1 MGDKGRQSGKQRGR
15 QSERQS
21 ARQRGRQSGEINAK
35 QSGRQN
41 KGTKGDK
48 VGNNVGDKVKDKVQT
63 KRETKRGNK
72 CETDWET
79 KWGTK
84 GAKWELGSAKVMAL
98 TSLTSWEQRMV
109 PSSCGQPTCKQK
121 QLQDAKMLQ
130 PGATP
135 VRATLQNV
143 AGRECML
150 AIMHTLPIQSRS
162 EQRIS
167 MNSYELDK
175 CP

>member
-1 MGDKGRQSGKQRGR
+1 M
-15 QSERQS
+15 
-21 ARQRGRQSGEINAK
+21 
-35 QSGRQN
+35 
-41 KGTKGDK
+41 
-48 VGNNVGDKVKDKVQT
+48 GNNVGDKVKDKVQT

-98 TSLTSWEQRMV
+98 TSPTSWEQRMV
-109 PSSCGQPTCKQK
+109 QLWATNVQTETASGCQNASTRSNFGQSNASECRWQRMHAGHYAHTTHSES
-121 QLQDAKMLQ
+121 L
-130 PGATP
+130 
-135 VRATLQNV
+135 RAT
-143 AGRECML
+143 
-150 AIMHTLPIQSRS
+150 H
-162 EQRIS
+162 S

>member
-1 MGDKGRQSGKQRGR
+1 M
-15 QSERQS
+15 
-21 ARQRGRQSGEINAK
+21 
-35 QSGRQN
+35 
-41 KGTKGDK
+41 
-48 VGNNVGDKVKDKVQT
+48 GNNVGDKVKDKVQT

-98 TSLTSWEQRMV
+98 TSPHHGNKGW
-109 PSSCGQPTCKQK
+109 SSCGQPTCKQK

-135 VRATLQNV
+135 VGATLQNV

-162 EQRIS
+162 EQRI
-167 MNSYELDK
+167 
-175 CP
+175 P